1 MLAISVATAVVAT
14 PFAAHVAAD
23 AAHSA
28 AVDAQRSEAATLHEV
43 KAVLL
48 RPAPSSA
55 AAYTMDDE
63 VLTQAAWTSRTGV
76 VRTGQVMAP
85 PGAPRGTVVGVW
97 TDAAG
102 HLADSPL
109 TDDQVAGQAD
119 LAETGTIIGMAA
131 LFGCEMLIVRRVINR
146 RRMAA
151 WDADWAVTGPAWNR
165 QRW

>member
-1 MLAISVATAVVAT
+1 
-14 PFAAHVAAD
+14 
-23 AAHSA
+23 
-28 AVDAQRSEAATLHEV
+28 
-43 KAVLL
+43 
-48 RPAPSSA
+48 
-55 AAYTMDDE
+55 
-63 VLTQAAWTSRTGV
+63 
-76 VRTGQVMAP
+76 
-85 PGAPRGTVVGVW
+85 VVGVW

-102 HLADSPL
+102 HLADSQL